1 MALYSTDSLTAPNRI
16 PRYGWCAS
24 RIGGPTSV
32 LAPPNR
38 RYDVLCCMVS
48 LPWRLKAI
56 HSAIP
61 PQVFTFLRGD
71 RRPPLAPSTQP
82 NDAMR
87 NDAAM
92 SSGIRSSLWLP
103 VCRLLVA
110 SGELEWHWIWREGR
124 TPTLQEP
131 LDKVYLSAEAVKPD
145 VVGTRLEEM
154 RLNGTRISKETTNRR
169 PTDNPR
175 RKLENNL

>member
-1 MALYSTDSLTAPNRI
+1 MSSVVWFLCLGDLRLFTQPFLHRSLH
-16 PRYGWCAS
+16 S
-24 RIGGPTSV
+24 SGGG
-32 LAPPNR
+32 NG
-38 RYDVLCCMVS
+38 
-48 LPWRLKAI
+48 RL
-56 HSAIP
+56 
-61 PQVFTFLRGD
+61 
-71 RRPPLAPSTQP
+71 PPLAPSTQP

-87 NDAAM
+87 KDAAM
-92 SSGIRSSLWLP
+92 SSGMRSSLWLP

-110 SGELEWHWIWREGR
+110 SGELEWHWIWRKGR
-124 TPTLQEP
+124 PPTLQEP